1 MKNKWKSAFT
11 ENLSYKIVS
20 LFIALILWLT
30 ILGRRDFSLTKNLEI
45 ELLAGSDQV
54 VTMQSADT
62 IKVKVLGPR
71 TALKKFMESGLSQ
84 LVSIDVSKRGEG
96 DIDIEVPIHH
106 IDVPFGVKVISVKPS
121 MVRAHIAHKDKDR
134 DKEIEDTS
142 KSSK

>member
-11 ENLSYKIVS
+11 ENLSYKVVS

-45 ELLAGSDQV
+45 ELIPGPNQA

-62 IKVKVLGPR
+62 IKVKVSGPR

-84 LVSIDVSKRGEG
+84 LVSIDVSQKGEG
-96 DIDIEVPIHH
+96 DVDVEVPMKH
-106 IDVPFGVKVISVKPS
+106 IDVPFGVKIISVKPS
-121 MVRAHIAHKDKDR
+121 VVRAHIIHKD
-134 DKEIEDTS
+134 
-142 KSSK
+142 